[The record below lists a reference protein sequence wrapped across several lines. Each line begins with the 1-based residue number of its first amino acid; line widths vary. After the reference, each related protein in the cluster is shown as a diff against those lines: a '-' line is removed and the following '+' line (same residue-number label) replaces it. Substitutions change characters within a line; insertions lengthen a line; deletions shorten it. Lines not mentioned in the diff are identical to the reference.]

1 MQDKLSKIQAIN
13 QSAPKFVHMLG
24 GELKDFDPELG
35 TATFEFNISSDYC
48 HSISV
53 VQGGFVTA
61 MLDIAMSHAVF
72 CCNDDI
78 VSLSSLEIKTSYV
91 DVTRSGLSKVEGLII
106 KNGYKT
112 AFLEGR
118 IYNEEGALT
127 ATASTVAKL
136 GRKKSDH

>member
-1 MQDKLSKIQAIN
+1 MQDKLSKIQTIN
-13 QSAPKFVHMLG
+13 KAAPKFIHLLG
-24 GELKDFDPELG
+24 GELKDFDEELG
-35 TATFEFNISSDYC
+35 TASFEFNISSDYC
-48 HSISV
+48 HSVSV

-72 CCNDDI
+72 CCNDDV

-91 DVTRSGLSKVEGLII
+91 DVTRCGFLRVEGLII
-106 KNGYKT
+106 KNGFKT

-118 IYNEEGALT
+118 IYNEEGTLT

-136 GRKKSDH
+136 GRKKA